1 MKSPFEN
8 FKKAD
13 WIIVLGGIIILL
25 VLVLAAL
32 GVNKYLSK
40 TPILEEK
47 DIQFTVFF
55 RGVTITDT
63 ISPFK
68 PGEDAFIT
76 IRNVPYTKLKIAD
89 VKFDRRKMLL
99 ETSKKGDYQPI
110 EDISQPCLFDFT
122 VTLQDRAKITDD
134 GAVVGGNKVK
144 IGIPVVLEGKNYKLT
159 GVISNV
165 QYVNAEQRQKDLE
178 NSENTAQE
186 QQNST
191 EE

>member
-1 MKSPFEN
+1 M
-8 FKKAD
+8 
-13 WIIVLGGIIILL
+13 
-25 VLVLAAL
+25 
-32 GVNKYLSK
+32 
-40 TPILEEK
+40 
-47 DIQFTVFF
+47 
-55 RGVTITDT
+55 
-63 ISPFK
+63 
-68 PGEDAFIT
+68 
-76 IRNVPYTKLKIAD
+76 
-89 VKFDRRKMLL
+89 
-99 ETSKKGDYQPI
+99 
-110 EDISQPCLFDFT
+110 
-122 VTLQDRAKITDD
+122 TLQDRAKITDD

>member
-1 MKSPFEN
+1 M
-8 FKKAD
+8 
-13 WIIVLGGIIILL
+13 GGIIILL

-99 ETSKKGDYQPI
+99 ETSKKVI
-110 EDISQPCLFDFT
+110 IS
-122 VTLQDRAKITDD
+122 R
-134 GAVVGGNKVK
+134 
-144 IGIPVVLEGKNYKLT
+144 
-159 GVISNV
+159 
-165 QYVNAEQRQKDLE
+165 
-178 NSENTAQE
+178 
-186 QQNST
+186 
-191 EE
+191 